1 MKHDQTAWMPVECKM
16 LSENQRLIRAHIVS
30 KSKNES
36 EIGRY
41 EKHYHKEAV
50 IGDLRKRG

>member
-1 MKHDQTAWMPVECKM
+1 M